1 MPLPY
6 MAAAV
11 VRHLLDDPD
20 IAALV
25 TTRIYTRSPASL
37 AAPCLLVRVPD
48 TQVIAAPAVYRPL
61 VQVDALVSGFP
72 GGRDPEAVAWEIAAA
87 VSRSLCAANV
97 PYQGCHWTGEVFSGP
112 AIFEDKTRGADSV
125 VYRGVVRAFLTTKVA
140 VS

>member
-1 MPLPY
+1 
-6 MAAAV
+6 MAGAV
-11 VRHLLDDPD
+11 VRHLLDDAA

-25 TTRIYTRSPASL
+25 VNRVYTRSPASL

-48 TQVIAAPAVYRPL
+48 TRPVAPPAVYRPL

-72 GGRDPEAVAWEIAAA
+72 GGQDPEVVAWELAAA
-87 VSRSLCAANV
+87 VIKSLCAANV
-97 PYQGCHWTGEVFSGP
+97 SYQGCHWTGEPFSGP
-112 AIFEDKTRGADSV
+112 SIFEDKTRGEDSV